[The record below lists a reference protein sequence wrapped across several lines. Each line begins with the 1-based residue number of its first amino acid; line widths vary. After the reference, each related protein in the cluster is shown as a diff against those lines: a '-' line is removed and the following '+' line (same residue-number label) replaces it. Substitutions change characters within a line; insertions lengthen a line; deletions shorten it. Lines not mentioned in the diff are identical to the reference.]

1 MTKKYFPKP
10 INSTDEF
17 FEKLERE
24 GKVRNLNS
32 PEDLERQNK
41 LNEGCLE
48 VRRDYLILNANSIRS
63 ARECFVSYFSFYM
76 NSNNRI

>member
-17 FEKLERE
+17 YKKLERE

-32 PEDLERQNK
+32 PEDYKRQK
-41 LNEGCLE
+41 EMNEGLE
-48 VRRDYLILNANSIRS
+48 EDRRDYLSMNAGSIRS
-63 ARECFVSYFSFYM
+63 AGEFYFTD
-76 NSNNRI
+76 